1 MKPCYNQKS
10 PTKRPTRG
18 EKVAKT
24 DNPIKRLI
32 QLRLNDWVKLIVPN
46 TKSIEIKEMDKEKV
60 PKIKSSMDKL
70 IWIDDG
76 TDKKIIN
83 MEPQGYKDK
92 SFSARMLR
100 YRADIWEYTLRN
112 GLGKP
117 SIIQAAIYFYQ
128 TDMQNPM
135 ELTDSSNH
143 NSKIQYQYDVIKIWK
158 LKKSTIIKN
167 KLIGLYPLLPLMEKD
182 PGETPEEIIELTI
195 NTINTVEDEPLK
207 SDLISV
213 MSVISS
219 KEFSKEMLK
228 KYVRRE
234 MLMKSALY
242 QEWIAEEREE
252 AAKEA
257 IIRNLR
263 IVITELLIEKFDYV
277 TKEIKEK
284 LNTINDEE
292 ILDSLF
298 RKAVR
303 IDSVKSFETLLEKV
317 QKGY

>member
-1 MKPCYNQKS
+1 MLINVSAALSPRNLLTRKQDIQK
-10 PTKRPTRG
+10 
-18 EKVAKT
+18 
-24 DNPIKRLI
+24 
-32 QLRLNDWVKLIVPN
+32 
-46 TKSIEIKEMDKEKV
+46 
-60 PKIKSSMDKL
+60 
-70 IWIDDG
+70 
-76 TDKKIIN
+76 
-83 MEPQGYKDK
+83 
-92 SFSARMLR
+92 
-100 YRADIWEYTLRN
+100 
-112 GLGKP
+112 
-117 SIIQAAIYFYQ
+117 
-128 TDMQNPM
+128 PM
-135 ELTDSSNH
+135 ELKDTDNH
-143 NSKIQYQYDVIKIWK
+143 NSKIQYQYDIIKIWK

-182 PGETPEEIIELTI
+182 PEETPEEIIELTI

-257 IIRNLR
+257 DIKRLR
-263 IVITELLIEKFDYV
+263 IVITEILIEKFDYV

-303 IDSVKSFETLLEKV
+303 IESIESFETLLEKV

>member
-1 MKPCYNQKS
+1 
-10 PTKRPTRG
+10 
-18 EKVAKT
+18 
-24 DNPIKRLI
+24 
-32 QLRLNDWVKLIVPN
+32 
-46 TKSIEIKEMDKEKV
+46 
-60 PKIKSSMDKL
+60 
-70 IWIDDG
+70 
-76 TDKKIIN
+76 
-83 MEPQGYKDK
+83 
-92 SFSARMLR
+92 MLR
-100 YRADIWEYTLRN
+100 YRADIWEYTLRK
-112 GLGKP
+112 GLGNP
-117 SIIQAAIYFYQ
+117 SIIQAAIYFFKQ
-128 TDMQNPM
+128 DIQHPM
-135 ELTDSSNH
+135 ELKDTDNH
-143 NSKIQYQYDVIKIWK
+143 NSKIQYQYDIIKIWK

-167 KLIGLYPLLPLMEKD
+167 KLIGLYPLLPLMEKG
-182 PGETPEEIIELTI
+182 PEETPEEIIELTI

-219 KEFSKEMLK
+219 REFSKEMLK

-257 IIRNLR
+257 DIKRLKQDISE
-263 IVITELLIEKFDYV
+263 ILIEKFDYI

-303 IDSVKSFETLLEKV
+303 IDSIESFETLIEKV

>member
-1 MKPCYNQKS
+1 
-10 PTKRPTRG
+10 
-18 EKVAKT
+18 VAKT

-32 QLRLNDWVKLIVPN
+32 QLRLNDWVKLIVPSI
-46 TKSIEIKEMDKEKV
+46 KSIDITEMDKEKV

-117 SIIQAAIYFYQ
+117 SIIQTAIYFYQ

-135 ELTDSSNH
+135 ELNDSSNH

-158 LKKSTIIKN
+158 LKKSKIIKN

-234 MLMKSALY
+234 MLMKSPLY
-242 QEWIAEEREE
+242 Q
-252 AAKEA
+252 
-257 IIRNLR
+257 
-263 IVITELLIEKFDYV
+263 YV
-277 TKEIKEK
+277 TKDIKEK

-292 ILDSLF
+292 ILDALF
-298 RKAVR
+298 RKAVK
-303 IDSVKSFETLLEKV
+303 IDSIESFETLLEKV

>member
-1 MKPCYNQKS
+1 
-10 PTKRPTRG
+10 
-18 EKVAKT
+18 
-24 DNPIKRLI
+24 
-32 QLRLNDWVKLIVPN
+32 
-46 TKSIEIKEMDKEKV
+46 
-60 PKIKSSMDKL
+60 
-70 IWIDDG
+70 
-76 TDKKIIN
+76 
-83 MEPQGYKDK
+83 
-92 SFSARMLR
+92 
-100 YRADIWEYTLRN
+100 
-112 GLGKP
+112 
-117 SIIQAAIYFYQ
+117 
-128 TDMQNPM
+128 M
-135 ELTDSSNH
+135 ELKDTDNH
-143 NSKIQYQYDVIKIWK
+143 NSKIQYQYDIIKIWK

-182 PGETPEEIIELTI
+182 PEETPEEIIELTI
-195 NTINTVEDEPLK
+195 NNINTVEDEPLK

-257 IIRNLR
+257 DIKRLKQDISE
-263 IVITELLIEKFDYV
+263 ILIEKFDYI

-303 IDSVKSFETLLEKV
+303 IDSIESFETLLEKV

>member
-1 MKPCYNQKS
+1 
-10 PTKRPTRG
+10 
-18 EKVAKT
+18 VANI
-24 DNPIKRLI
+24 DIPIKRLI
-32 QLRLNDWVKLIVPN
+32 QLTLNDWVKLIVPS
-46 TKSIEIKEMDKEKV
+46 TKSIEITEMDKEKV

-83 MEPQGYKDK
+83 IEPQGYKDT

-100 YRADIWEYTLRN
+100 YRADIWEYTLRK
-112 GLGKP
+112 GLGNP
-117 SIIQAAIYFYQ
+117 SIIQAAIYFFKQ
-128 TDMQNPM
+128 DIQKPM
-135 ELTDSSNH
+135 ELKDTDNH
-143 NSKIQYQYDVIKIWK
+143 NSKIQYQYDIIKIWK

-167 KLIGLYPLLPLMEKD
+167 KLIGLYPLLPLMEKG
-182 PGETPEEIIELTI
+182 PEETPEEIIELTI

-219 KEFSKEMLK
+219 REFSKEMLK

-252 AAKEA
+252 AAIKRLKQDISE
-257 IIRNLR
+257 I
-263 IVITELLIEKFDYV
+263 LIEKFDYI

-303 IDSVKSFETLLEKV
+303 IDSIESFETLIEKV

>member
-1 MKPCYNQKS
+1 
-10 PTKRPTRG
+10 
-18 EKVAKT
+18 
-24 DNPIKRLI
+24 
-32 QLRLNDWVKLIVPN
+32 
-46 TKSIEIKEMDKEKV
+46 
-60 PKIKSSMDKL
+60 
-70 IWIDDG
+70 
-76 TDKKIIN
+76 
-83 MEPQGYKDK
+83 
-92 SFSARMLR
+92 
-100 YRADIWEYTLRN
+100 
-112 GLGKP
+112 
-117 SIIQAAIYFYQ
+117 
-128 TDMQNPM
+128 
-135 ELTDSSNH
+135 
-143 NSKIQYQYDVIKIWK
+143 
-158 LKKSTIIKN
+158 
-167 KLIGLYPLLPLMEKD
+167 MEKD
-182 PGETPEEIIELTI
+182 PEESPEEIIELTI

-242 QEWIAEEREE
+242 QEWIAEE
-252 AAKEA
+252 
-257 IIRNLR
+257 
-263 IVITELLIEKFDYV
+263 FDYV

-303 IDSVKSFETLLEKV
+303 IDSIESFETLLEKV

>member
-1 MKPCYNQKS
+1 
-10 PTKRPTRG
+10 
-18 EKVAKT
+18 
-24 DNPIKRLI
+24 
-32 QLRLNDWVKLIVPN
+32 
-46 TKSIEIKEMDKEKV
+46 
-60 PKIKSSMDKL
+60 
-70 IWIDDG
+70 
-76 TDKKIIN
+76 
-83 MEPQGYKDK
+83 MEPQGYKDT

-100 YRADIWEYTLRN
+100 YRADIWEYTLRS

-135 ELTDSSNH
+135 ELNDSSNH

-158 LKKSTIIKN
+158 LKKLTIIQN

-182 PGETPEEIIELTI
+182 PGETPEEIIELTM

-219 KEFSKEMLK
+219 KAFSKEMLK

-252 AAKEA
+252 AAKKADIKRLKQDIAE
-257 IIRNLR
+257 I
-263 IVITELLIEKFDYV
+263 LIEKFDYV
-277 TKEIKEK
+277 TKDIKEK
-284 LNTINDEE
+284 LNTINYEE
-292 ILDSLF
+292 ILDALF
-298 RKAVR
+298 RKAVK
-303 IDSVKSFETLLEKV
+303 IETIAAFEKLLEKV